1 MLNTNINEFYKKI
14 CDKNAVLRSQR
25 DSLSSSLSEKTN
37 KVMQIKSQSEVLLLS
52 STVLQEV
59 VSRISEKNIKKIEEL
74 VTFSLKSI
82 FTDLDLE
89 FQVRS
94 KVKRNLTTYYFV
106 FLEGGKERSINSLG
120 GGVVAITSLVLK
132 VLFNV
137 LTSRFPIVV
146 FDESL
151 SFVADKYIPNSASF
165 LKDISDQFN
174 LAILMVT
181 HQPLFFSNCDVTL
194 MVDKVGGESIL
205 RKELV

>member
-94 KVKRNLTTYYFV
+94 KVKRNLTAYYFV